1 MYEILYQFFIFFQ
14 LKFGC
19 NFVTCFTVLIF
30 WIILFVKFLNRVF
43 PFLRRLFYKIYF
55 WTNLLILNAV
65 LNLILIFLSILKI
78 FDTSI
83 QLLLIYNLVK
93 CTKEILDKILLY
105 FNSVRNIGK
114 KRKLSDDETHLH
126 LEGKSVLI
134 LSELIDERSRSRNTR
149 NVSQG
154 YFLFSRNNEVSG

>member
-1 MYEILYQFFIFFQ
+1 MDKPTYYKCRIKSNIDFFKHF
-14 LKFGC
+14 
-19 NFVTCFTVLIF
+19 
-30 WIILFVKFLNRVF
+30 
-43 PFLRRLFYKIYF
+43 
-55 WTNLLILNAV
+55 
-65 LNLILIFLSILKI
+65 KI

-93 CTKEILDKILLY
+93 CTKEFLDKILLY

-114 KRKLSDDETHLH
+114 KRKFSDDETHLH

-134 LSELIDERSRSRNTR
+134 LSESIDERSRPRNTR

-154 YFLFSRNNEVSG
+154 FFLFSRNNEVSG